1 MININV
7 TEGLQSSSMKA
18 GSVITYLFLSSLLVF
33 IIIII
38 LIIIIIIIVVIILT
52 VVKNELLK
60 SELNKERLLLP
71 YFKLWLVF
79 TLALSRSQ
87 NCIRNSI

>member
-1 MININV
+1 
-7 TEGLQSSSMKA
+7 MKA

-38 LIIIIIIIVVIILT
+38 LIIIIIIIIILT
-52 VVKNELLK
+52 DVTKELLK
-60 SELNKERLLLP
+60 YELNKERFLLP

-79 TLALSRSQ
+79 TLALSRFIKVSKLH
-87 NCIRNSI
+87 

>member
-1 MININV
+1 
-7 TEGLQSSSMKA
+7 MKA

-38 LIIIIIIIVVIILT
+38 LIIIIIIVIILT
-52 VVKNELLK
+52 DVTKELLK
-60 SELNKERLLLP
+60 YELNKERFLLP

-79 TLALSRSQ
+79 TLALSRFIKVSKLH
-87 NCIRNSI
+87 

>member
-1 MININV
+1 
-7 TEGLQSSSMKA
+7 MKT

-38 LIIIIIIIVVIILT
+38 LIIIIIIIVIILT
-52 VVKNELLK
+52 DVTKELLK
-60 SELNKERLLLP
+60 YELNKERFLLP

-79 TLALSRSQ
+79 TLALSRFIKVSKLH
-87 NCIRNSI
+87 